1 MIWNL
6 RSNPLIVAKATWQGD
21 IKRHPLHTLRC
32 SQVIKANAAF
42 MKTAEAAGELS
53 NECGVLVKNKKE

>member
-6 RSNPLIVAKATWQGD
+6 RSNPLIVATATWQGD
-21 IKRHPLHTLRC
+21 IKRHPLHTLKC

-42 MKTAEAAGELS
+42 MKTAETAGELKL
-53 NECGVLVKNKKE
+53 NVGCL